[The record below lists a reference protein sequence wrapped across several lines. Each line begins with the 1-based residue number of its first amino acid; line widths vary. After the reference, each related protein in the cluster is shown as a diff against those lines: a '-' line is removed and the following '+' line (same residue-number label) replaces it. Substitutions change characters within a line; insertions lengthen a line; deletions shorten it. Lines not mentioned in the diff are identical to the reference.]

1 MSERRRWRGRTVIA
15 AVVFAALALGGV
27 AAVWSPVGSSKNAAV
42 AAAAA
47 PEIMVRVELRSWIVA
62 GRGRHL
68 YAVVIPPENAPPEI
82 AALAD
87 VVEYWSTAQRFGY
100 RPTGDI
106 ERDGRI
112 AKMPRGVR
120 VRPMLTEPDDRLE
133 AVYEMTAPLAMEL
146 VRDRMF
152 TSRYF
157 LLGPNSM
164 SGLRAAFQAAGMD
177 LPRHV
182 LDGRGILGEF
192 PGVDLPAGPVIPA
205 EEWTRFGVASGPEP
219 FPPGPLLPPHEEQPG
234 VTLQA
239 SDPAAGAAS
248 TPARRRG
255 RRGVRRRTAPPLC
268 A

>member
-1 MSERRRWRGRTVIA
+1 MSDGRKRRGR
-15 AVVFAALALGGV
+15 AVGVALAVALVALIGV
-27 AAVWSPVGSSKNAAV
+27 AAVRSPSDGAANAGPQV
-42 AAAAA
+42 A
-47 PEIMVRVELRSWIVA
+47 PEVMVRVELRSWIVA

-100 RPTGDI
+100 QPTGDM
-106 ERDGRI
+106 EKDGRI

-157 LLGPNSM
+157 LLGPNST

-177 LPRHV
+177 LPQHV

-219 FPPGPLLPPHEEQPG
+219 FPPPPMLMPAPDDPG

-239 SDPAAGAAS
+239 VDAAAGAGS
-248 TPARRRG
+248 TPTRRRG

>member
-1 MSERRRWRGRTVIA
+1 MSERRRHKGWAVA
-15 AVVFAALALGGV
+15 LAVVVGMLAMSGL
-27 AAVWSPVGSSKNAAV
+27 AAVWAPGSASTGAAV
-42 AAAAA
+42 AAGA

-68 YAVVIPPENAPPEI
+68 YAVVIPPEGAPPEI

-100 RPTGDI
+100 LPTGDM

-157 LLGPNSM
+157 LLGPNST

-177 LPRHV
+177 LPQHV
-182 LDGRGILGEF
+182 LDGRGIMGEF
-192 PGVDLPAGPVIPA
+192 PGVDLSAGPVIPA

-219 FPPGPLLPPHEEQPG
+219 FPPPPMALPGADDPG
-234 VTLQA
+234 VMLQA
-239 SDPAAGAAS
+239 VDAAAGAGS